1 MEYLIAGLNTL
12 ASDPLSWFLIVGGVF
27 MGIVFGCIPGL
38 TATLGVILMI
48 PVTYSMTPVQGLT
61 LLVSIYVGGISGGL
75 ITAILINIPGTP
87 SSLVTC
93 WDGHPMAKNGRPDL
107 ALSIGTFASLIG
119 GLVSAFLLMFVAPQL
134 SKVTLSFDSWEYFA
148 LSFLGIS
155 VVVSLTG
162 KDTLK
167 GIIAAILGLILGC
180 VGTDSVTGLMR
191 LTFGKWQLQAGIAS
205 TALMMALF
213 AVREIF
219 VQTADLGQQR
229 NKTPMGRLSFKPPMK
244 EMKDSWPTLAMG
256 SLIGTF
262 IGFLPGVGQGTAAFL
277 TYDQSKKISKHP
289 EQYGTGCPE
298 GIVASESANNAVNGG
313 ALIPLLTLGIPGDMT
328 TAALIGGLMIH
339 GIQPGPTLFQSQP
352 SLVGAVMV
360 VYLITNIVM
369 YFMEL
374 GLMKVFVKAVD
385 VPSSFLFPTILL
397 ACILGVFSLNNRTFD
412 LWVMA
417 IFGVLGYMFSYC
429 GFPMPPMI
437 LGFILGPTV
446 EKFFRT
452 AMISSRGDF
461 SVILTRP
468 VAFAFLLAAAL
479 FIISP
484 IASGVIKTIKNKKS
498 PIPED
503 QDN

>member
-1 MEYLIAGLNTL
+1 MEYFVAGISTL
-12 ASDPLSWFLIVGGVF
+12 LSDPFCWFLIVAGVF

-48 PVTYSMTPVQGLT
+48 PVSYSMTPIQGLT

-93 WDGHPMAKNGRPDL
+93 WDGNPMAKKGRPDL
-107 ALSIGTFASLIG
+107 ALSIGVFASLIG
-119 GLVSAFLLMFVAPQL
+119 GIVSAILLMTVAPAL
-134 SKVTLSFDSWEYFA
+134 SKVTLAFDSWEYFT
-148 LSFLGIS
+148 LSFLGLS

-167 GIIAAILGLILGC
+167 GIIAAIIGLVLGT
-180 VGTDSVTGLMR
+180 VGTDSVTGLTR
-191 LTFGKWQLQAGIAS
+191 LTFGTWQLQGGIAS

-219 VQTADLGQQR
+219 IQSKDLGQKRTKLQV
-229 NKTPMGRLSFKPPMK
+229 KRLSFKPPFK
-244 EMKDSWPTLAMG
+244 ELKGCWPTMAMG

-277 TYDQSKKISKHP
+277 TYNQSKSMSKHP
-289 EQYGTGCPE
+289 EKFGTGCPE
-298 GIVASESANNAVNGG
+298 GIVASESSNNAVNGG

-339 GIQPGPTLFQSQP
+339 GLQPGPTLFQSQP
-352 SLVGAVMV
+352 DLVGTVMI
-360 VYLITNIVM
+360 VYLFTNIVM
-369 YFMEL
+369 YIMDL
-374 GLMKVFVKAVD
+374 GLMHAFIKAVD
-385 VPSSFLFPTILL
+385 VPQSFLFPTILL

-412 LWVMA
+412 LWIMV
-417 IFGVLGYMFSYC
+417 IFGIVGYFFTYC
-429 GFPMPPMI
+429 DFPMPPMI
-437 LGFILGPTV
+437 LGFILGGTV

-461 SVILTRP
+461 TVIFTRP
-468 VAFAFLLAAAL
+468 IALVFFILSIL
-479 FIISP
+479 FIAMPVVKSL
-484 IASGVIKTIKNKKS
+484 IAKMKKTNKA
-498 PIPED
+498 D
-503 QDN
+503 AV